1 MSMGKRQQ
9 WTARGIFLS
18 GSLWALLMTAVTL
31 TGQQTHTVVD
41 SGYESFA
48 AGELEGMALRAEGQ
62 LETGPRLD
70 KLAELEAATVW
81 ATEPD
86 GAGGIWI
93 SAGDEARL
101 WHVDGAGTVTERF
114 AAGAVFGAGLARDAA
129 GRLYFGTSPN
139 GRIYKLDTE
148 GESGETLVRLPV
160 QYIWGLAM
168 EGDFLWAATGQP
180 ARLYKVD
187 PASGEA
193 EMVFEAP
200 VEHFQSYVV
209 ADGHHY
215 VGAGPGG
222 TVYRVSGEG
231 EAEAL
236 VTIPEPE
243 VRGLAVDG
251 NGELWI
257 LGHDPKAS
265 GGGGNADAEA
275 AFLRA
280 MQTGGDSGGNG
291 KQAAGSGRLYRRTAD
306 GFVLPVWEG
315 PGGSGGG
322 ASLGLFGETV
332 KLVGMTSGGRVYGI
346 TGRDRWGE
354 LVRLPAGG
362 EVSALRLNPAG
373 DGGVFVVSSQPGAV
387 YRLGGHAEEPGVFT
401 SRILDAS
408 QPVRWGTVELL
419 VEGQPELEV
428 EVRGG
433 NSPEV
438 DATWTDWRAVETARE
453 GSFERGTVA
462 LPPSRYGRYRL
473 SMTEVG
479 ARDALRRVRFFVQ
492 LPNAAP
498 VLGKI
503 VQLPYAVESRTVPGN
518 GRGFAPEQLFREGS
532 LEQLVEGQADP
543 VQFQRSAERSGRSF
557 FWQAKD
563 PNGDPLLF
571 DLYLHSRDTGE
582 EHLLEADLEE
592 WHYVL
597 VTDGLA
603 EGVYQMEVVARDAV
617 ARSGG
622 GSREFSEPFVVDQ
635 RPPEIEVVER
645 SRADGGLRL
654 VFRVRDALSV
664 VRTVEV
670 GLAGE
675 VLRPLLPE
683 DGLYDRREERFEV
696 EWPEVEAGTDVRIRA
711 VDESG
716 REALR
721 VL

>member
-9 WTARGIFLS
+9 WTAKGIFLS

-41 SGYESFA
+41 SGYEDFA
-48 AGELEGMALRAEGQ
+48 AGELEGMALRAEGK
-62 LETGPRLD
+62 LETGPRLN

-114 AAGAVFGAGLARDAA
+114 AAGAVFGAGLARDEA
-129 GRLYFGTSPN
+129 GKLYFATSPN
-139 GRIYKLDTE
+139 GRIYELDTE
-148 GESGETLVRLPV
+148 GESGETLARLPV

-200 VEHFQSYVV
+200 VEHFQSHVV
-209 ADGHHY
+209 ADGQHY
-215 VGAGPGG
+215 LGASPGG
-222 TVYRVSGEG
+222 TVYRVTGEG

-236 VTIPEPE
+236 VTLPEPE

-251 NGELWI
+251 DGELWI
-257 LGHDPKAS
+257 LGYDPKSS
-265 GGGGNADAEA
+265 GGGGDNDPEA

-280 MQTGGDSGGNG
+280 MQGGGDSGDNG
-291 KQAAGSGRLYRRTAD
+291 KDGRGSGRLYRRTAD

-315 PGGSGGG
+315 PSGGG

-332 KLVGMTSGGRVYGI
+332 KLVGMTRGGRVYGI

-362 EVSALRLNPAG
+362 EVSALRLDPAD
-373 DGGVFVVSSQPGAV
+373 DGGVFAVSSQPGAV
-387 YRLGGHAEEPGVFT
+387 YRLGGRAEEPGVFT

-419 VEGQPELEV
+419 VEGEPELEV

-438 DATWTDWRAVETARE
+438 DATWTDWRAVETE
-453 GSFERGTVA
+453 GEESFVRGTVA
-462 LPPSRYGRYRL
+462 LPSSRYARYRI
-473 SMTEVG
+473 SMTEVE

-498 VLGKI
+498 VFGKI

-518 GRGFAPEQLFREGS
+518 GRGFASEQLFREGS
-532 LEQLVEGQADP
+532 LEQLVEGQADR

-563 PNGDPLLF
+563 PNGDPLVF
-571 DLYLHSRDTGE
+571 DVYLHNRDTGKQ
-582 EHLLEADLEE
+582 HLLEADLEE
-592 WHYVL
+592 SYYVL

-603 EGVYQMEVVARDAV
+603 EGVYQIEVVARDAV
-617 ARSGG
+617 PRSGE
-622 GSREFSEPFVVDQ
+622 GSRELSEPFVVDQ
-635 RPPEIEVVER
+635 RPPEIELVER
-645 SRADGGLRL
+645 SRVDGGLRL

-664 VRTVEV
+664 VQTVEV

-675 VLRPLLPE
+675 TLRPLLPE
-683 DGLYDRREERFEV
+683 DGLFDRREERFEV